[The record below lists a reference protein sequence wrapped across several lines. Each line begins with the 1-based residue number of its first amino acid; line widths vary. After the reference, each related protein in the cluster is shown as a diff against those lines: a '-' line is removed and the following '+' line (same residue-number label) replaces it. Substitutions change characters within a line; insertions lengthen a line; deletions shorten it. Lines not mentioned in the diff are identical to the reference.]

1 MITKNFYVSGINTLL
16 PTHYNAH
23 HASLLVIIPGSVMVM
38 TRSMGYR
45 FATFARRWVTTVRT
59 ALDCC
64 AHLKMDTHGAAFVLA
79 TVISTAIA
87 TSTAHGV
94 MSVVAFTGCT

>member
-1 MITKNFYVSGINTLL
+1 
-16 PTHYNAH
+16 
-23 HASLLVIIPGSVMVM
+23 
-38 TRSMGYR
+38 
-45 FATFARRWVTTVRT
+45 
-59 ALDCC
+59 
-64 AHLKMDTHGAAFVLA
+64 MDTHGVAFVLA

>member
-1 MITKNFYVSGINTLL
+1 
-16 PTHYNAH
+16 
-23 HASLLVIIPGSVMVM
+23 
-38 TRSMGYR
+38 
-45 FATFARRWVTTVRT
+45 
-59 ALDCC
+59 
-64 AHLKMDTHGAAFVLA
+64 MDTHGAAFVLA